1 PAGAAGGQVHARHQ
15 SENRQSTRA
24 YRAAAAARPRR
35 RGDRVKRREFMTL
48 LGGAATAWPLA
59 AHAQQ
64 GVAEQKTLQEQ
75 LVGAWTFVSSTT
87 KLPDGSPSFGSAPK
101 GLLIFAVD
109 GRYSNQ
115 IHRSDLPK
123 FASKNRLQGTPDENK
138 AVVQG
143 SVSSFGTYSVDEGN
157 RALTLRY
164 EAASFPNLV
173 GTKSIW
179 SVTIA
184 GDDVTLSTAASTA
197 GSGGA
202 LELVYKRA
210 Q

>member
-1 PAGAAGGQVHARHQ
+1 MNWARIVGALTMIALALALP
-15 SENRQSTRA
+15 STDA
-24 YRAAAAARPRR
+24 
-35 RGDRVKRREFMTL
+35 V
-48 LGGAATAWPLA
+48 
-59 AHAQQ
+59 AQ
-64 GVAEQKTLQEQ
+64 QKTLKEQ

-87 KLPDGSPSFGSAPK
+87 KLPDGSPSFGSDPK
-101 GLLIFAVD
+101 GLLIFTVD

-143 SVSSFGTYSVDEGN
+143 SVSSFGTYSVDEAN
-157 RALTLRY
+157 RTLTLRY

-173 GTKSIW
+173 GTQSIW
-179 SVTIA
+179 SVTIVGA
-184 GDDVTLSTAASTA
+184 EVTFSTSASTA
-197 GSGGA
+197 GTGVA

>member
-1 PAGAAGGQVHARHQ
+1 M
-15 SENRQSTRA
+15 
-24 YRAAAAARPRR
+24 
-35 RGDRVKRREFMTL
+35 KRREFITL
-48 LGGAATAWPLA
+48 LGGAAAAWPLA
-59 AHAQQ
+59 ARAQQ
-64 GVAEQKTLQEQ
+64 GVTEQKTLKEQ

-87 KLPDGSPSFGSAPK
+87 KLPDGSPSFGSDPK
-101 GLLIFAVD
+101 GLLIFTAD

-173 GTKSIW
+173 GTQSIW

-184 GDDVTLSTAASTA
+184 RDEVTFSTGASTA
-197 GSGGA
+197 GSGVA